1 MSAIFC
7 IETSHETIRRLTKS
21 QGMVLQPSVQKLT
34 SEQLAEAYE
43 LLKADI
49 PFREVAQ
56 RFDISEG
63 SLCRLV
69 QRDEVTLRPK
79 GQKRTPT
86 QRKLT
91 LEQQQE
97 AHNLVKS
104 GVSLRQTA
112 KQLGI
117 SRSAVERVL
126 KEGEKDSENEEK

>member
-1 MSAIFC
+1 M
-7 IETSHETIRRLTKS
+7 TKS
-21 QGMVLQPSVQKLT
+21 QGIVLQPSVQKLT

-56 RFDISEG
+56 RFGISEA
-63 SLCRLV
+63 SLWKLV

-97 AHNLVKS
+97 ARDLVKS
-104 GVSLRQTA
+104 SVSLRQTA
-112 KQLGI
+112 KQPGI
-117 SRSAVERVL
+117 SRSALERIL
-126 KEGEKDSENEEK
+126 KEGEKDSKNEEK